1 MRDISVSIVAT
12 GVIQVANGATGILA
26 ARLLLPEGR
35 GELAEIM
42 LWAGLLAE
50 FGSFG
55 LYDALLYRAA
65 TSAANPRALFA
76 AVSALSLGLSALLAA
91 IGWIVLPIALGGAS
105 ADLVFI
111 AQIYTTIY
119 LPAYFGALLLG
130 GLFQGQLDMM
140 TWNVVR
146 CLVPLGYLGAI
157 VALWAS
163 IGPAVGGFA
172 SANVLAHLLAVG
184 VGLALVVRA
193 GWLSFAPQWP
203 VMRGLFA
210 YGIRVYVGDV
220 LQALRLRL
228 DQATVAI
235 WLSST
240 DLGFYVVA
248 LTIANA
254 PQIVSNTIAYV
265 AFPKVSQ
272 AGSEGARWE
281 VFGRY
286 LRLALVASVA
296 ITLTLLVLAPFVIP
310 LLFGQAFA
318 PAVPICLV
326 LLLGLVPYAL
336 KLMYMQALKAWDMP
350 LAVSRA
356 EIAGLVVA
364 AVALLALVP
373 IYGLLG
379 AATALVIAQIF
390 TAFAMGS
397 LFHSRSGAPVL
408 AMLIPGPSDLA
419 LALDLV
425 KGLRR

>member
-1 MRDISVSIVAT
+1 MKDISVSIAAT
-12 GVIQVANGATGILA
+12 GVIQVANVATGILA

-50 FGSFG
+50 FGSLG

-65 TSAANPRALFA
+65 TGAANPRSLFA
-76 AVSALSLGLSALLAA
+76 AVSALSLTLSLILVAVA
-91 IGWIVLPIALGGAS
+91 WVVLPIAFGAQQGE
-105 ADLVFI
+105 L
-111 AQIYTTIY
+111 IYTAQVYTTVY

-130 GLFQGQLDMM
+130 GLFQGQLDMV

-146 CLVPLGYLGAI
+146 CLVPLGYLASI
-157 VALWAS
+157 AVLWAT
-163 IGPAVGGFA
+163 IGPMVGGFA
-172 SANVLAHLLAVG
+172 AANVAAHLLAVA
-184 VGLALVVRA
+184 VGIALVIRA
-193 GWLSFAPQWP
+193 GWFSIAPQLA

-228 DQATVAI
+228 DQATVAL
-235 WLSST
+235 WLSSSE
-240 DLGFYVVA
+240 LGFYVVA

-254 PQIVSNTIAYV
+254 PQIVSSTIAYV
-265 AFPKVSQ
+265 AFPKISQ
-272 AGSEGARWE
+272 AGSEGARRE

-286 LRLALVASVA
+286 LRLSLAASVA
-296 ITLTLLVLAPFVIP
+296 IALALLVLVPWAIP
-310 LLFGQAFA
+310 LLFGAAFA
-318 PAVPICLV
+318 PAVPICAV
-326 LLLGLVPYAL
+326 LLVGLVPYTL
-336 KLMYMQALKAWDMP
+336 KLMYMQALKAWDHP

-356 EIAGLVVA
+356 EIAGLVLA
-364 AVALLALVP
+364 AIALLALVP
-373 IYGLLG
+373 TYGLIG
-379 AATALVIAQIF
+379 AATALVIAQLF
-390 TAFAMGS
+390 TAFAMGY

-408 AMLIPGPSDLA
+408 AMLIPGPSDVA